1 MIVIH
6 VIGFIG
12 ILTVLWV
19 MGDKT
24 PAEKTF
30 TEFTDYSGWGSVGL
44 ATIIGSLAPSGAL
57 LGADCAAHL
66 AEELKDA
73 SWVLPRSM
81 LVTAAANYS
90 FTFIMVISK
99 FQQNRVILNKLTSP
113 PNSILDRQR
122 GHRGS
127 ASRYK
132 LRAALRPDS
141 LQRHTINRRRNRTY
155 LPSLRAAGLRHH

>member
-1 MIVIH
+1 MFTIH
-6 VIGFIG
+6 VFGFIA
-12 ILTVLWV
+12 ILVVLWV

-24 PAEKTF
+24 PASQTF

-81 LVTAAANYS
+81 VVTAIANYS
-90 FTFIMVISK
+90 FTFIMVISEYPLSS
-99 FQQNRVILNKLTSP
+99 QAWNLT
-113 PNSILDRQR
+113 NIIT
-122 GHRGS
+122 
-127 ASRYK
+127 
-132 LRAALRPDS
+132 
-141 LQRHTINRRRNRTY
+141 LQ
-155 LPSLRAAGLRHH
+155 PS